1 MEIHGDAWSLDL
13 NTNLALL
20 DCLFGGL
27 KLTIYL
33 HNDYGIGFDSRSEFS
48 WLDGRVVKKF
58 IIFGVDMS
66 SSVHIDNKRKDTS
79 ILGKD
84 PTQN

>member
-48 WLDGRVVKKF
+48 
-58 IIFGVDMS
+58 
-66 SSVHIDNKRKDTS
+66 
-79 ILGKD
+79 
-84 PTQN
+84 

>member
-13 NTNLALL
+13 NTNLALM
-20 DCLFGGL
+20 DCLLGGL

-48 WLDGRVVKKF
+48 
-58 IIFGVDMS
+58 
-66 SSVHIDNKRKDTS
+66 
-79 ILGKD
+79 
-84 PTQN
+84 

>member
-13 NTNLALL
+13 NTNLALM
-20 DCLFGGL
+20 DCLLGGL
-27 KLTIYL
+27 KLTIYS

-58 IIFGVDMS
+58 ISFGVDMS
-66 SSVHIDNKRKDTS
+66 SSVHIDNKRKDIL
-79 ILGKD
+79 ILGKG
-84 PTQN
+84 PTKN